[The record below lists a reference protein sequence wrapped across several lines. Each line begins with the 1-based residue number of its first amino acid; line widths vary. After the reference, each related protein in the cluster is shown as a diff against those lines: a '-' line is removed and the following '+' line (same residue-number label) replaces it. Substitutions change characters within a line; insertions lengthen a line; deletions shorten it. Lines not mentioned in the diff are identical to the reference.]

1 MAEKTPYQLELDEK
15 KLVWDTI
22 NSRFNGFF
30 SASVSY
36 GLAATRSA
44 FVLNG
49 GILFALPA
57 YVSAT
62 REHGSSVV
70 TSNIT
75 WAAGCYVIG
84 VLFAALVCLVAY
96 LNFQWHA
103 HNVEM
108 ERLSQFSKIEEGYDD
123 IYTHRLRESRERYRE
138 QLDEIVT
145 KLEGR
150 INWTAKLGIA
160 FALCSYIAFI
170 AGCFFAARAMLLP
183 AN

>member
-15 KLVWDTI
+15 KVVWDSI
-22 NSRFNGFF
+22 NSRFNGYI

-44 FVLNG
+44 FLLNG

-62 REHGSSVV
+62 RGDASTIV

-75 WAAGCYVIG
+75 WAAGCYVVG

-108 ERLSQFSKIEEGYDD
+108 ERLTEFSKIEEGYDET
-123 IYTHRLRESRERYRE
+123 YAHRLRESRERYRE
-138 QLDEIVT
+138 QLNKIT
-145 KLEGR
+145 ASLEGR
-150 INWTAKLGIA
+150 INLTAKLGVA
-160 FALCSYIAFI
+160 CALCSYIAFI